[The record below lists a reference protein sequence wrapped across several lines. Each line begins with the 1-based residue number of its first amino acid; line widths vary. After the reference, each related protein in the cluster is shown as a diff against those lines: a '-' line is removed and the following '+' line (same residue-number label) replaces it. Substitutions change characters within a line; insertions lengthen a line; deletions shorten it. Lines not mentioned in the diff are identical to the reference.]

1 MILENSIEEFIERFR
16 KYAASG
22 HLYPRLEGSPL
33 LEFAAAGKVLYLL
46 ERTAPYAKLAGD
58 VSVIVHPV
66 IKTLKNIQL
75 QPNLPPKLQPTKLES
90 DDAAVPLEEHAVERL
105 EPLEQLFVSGI
116 SGVHGV
122 GKILELQKGFI
133 VVQAQIPL
141 VLGILDDTM
150 PKLLVGEWLRF
161 ESEAVL
167 HGFVI

>member
-16 KYAASG
+16 EYAAPG

-58 VSVIVHPV
+58 VSVIVHPM

-75 QPNLPPKLQPTKLES
+75 QPTVQPKLES
-90 DDAAVPLEEHAVERL
+90 GAAALPLERHAQ
-105 EPLEQLFVSGI
+105 EPQEQLFISGI

-133 VVQAQIPL
+133 VLHAQIPL

-167 HGFVI
+167 HGFVIT